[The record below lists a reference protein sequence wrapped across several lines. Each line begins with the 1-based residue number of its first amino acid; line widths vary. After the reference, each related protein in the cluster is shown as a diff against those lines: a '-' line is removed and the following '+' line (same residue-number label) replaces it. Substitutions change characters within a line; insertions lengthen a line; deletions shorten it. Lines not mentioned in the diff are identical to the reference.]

1 MRNKLTY
8 IAAFLMLVSFTATK
22 AQVSEPFKN
31 PFPSPLSVAHTWN
44 RSLTKKAG
52 QMLGE
57 QWAKEGMKEVNAP
70 NLTVVQPRYN
80 QCCLNFYGESP
91 YLTAETGVEM
101 VKGLQNKEQ
110 LKAFLVFDEKERQ
123 APYVRPYQRVL
134 DEAHAAGIATEA
146 QIQSSANKKTKTLPV
161 SDEFK
166 KTALQVAHE
175 SIVLLKNAGN
185 ILPVDTAWV
194 KSIAVCG
201 QQELVN
207 DMKVSLEQTL
217 ACKVIVTEN
226 TEEASKADMIVVFE
240 DDSIDSEATNRLLL
254 TGKPVVMVLL
264 NSHPVKLDNALNAS
278 AIIEAWHPGQQGP
291 QAIANVLAGI
301 YNPGGKLTVTFP
313 DFAFGHGL
321 SYTDFRYTNLR
332 LEPNQITP
340 DGSVTVR
347 FNVTNTGNR
356 AGAEVVQV
364 YLTDEN
370 SSVKL
375 IEPKL
380 EACKRTNINPGQ
392 TKEVKFT
399 IRQRNMVLLN
409 QAGKWVIEPGFFTV
423 KVGGSS
429 DDIRLQG
436 RFEVK

>member
-8 IAAFLMLVSFTATK
+8 IAAFLILVSFTATK

-254 TGKPVVMVLL
+254 TGKLVVMVLL

>member
-8 IAAFLMLVSFTATK
+8 IAAFLILVSFTATK

-207 DMKVSLEQTL
+207 DMKASLEQTL

-254 TGKPVVMVLL
+254 TGKPVVMILL
-264 NSHPVKLDNALNAS
+264 NSRPVKLDNALNAS

-313 DFAFGHGL
+313 DFTFGHGL

-340 DGSVTVR
+340 EGSVTVR

>member
-1 MRNKLTY
+1 M
-8 IAAFLMLVSFTATK
+8 K
-22 AQVSEPFKN
+22 A
-31 PFPSPLSVAHTWN
+31 
-44 RSLTKKAG
+44 
-52 QMLGE
+52 
-57 QWAKEGMKEVNAP
+57 
-70 NLTVVQPRYN
+70 
-80 QCCLNFYGESP
+80 C
-91 YLTAETGVEM
+91 
-101 VKGLQNKEQ
+101 
-110 LKAFLVFDEKERQ
+110 
-123 APYVRPYQRVL
+123 
-134 DEAHAAGIATEA
+134 
-146 QIQSSANKKTKTLPV
+146 
-161 SDEFK
+161 
-166 KTALQVAHE
+166 
-175 SIVLLKNAGN
+175 
-185 ILPVDTAWV
+185 
-194 KSIAVCG
+194 
-201 QQELVN
+201 
-207 DMKVSLEQTL
+207 LEQTL

-240 DDSIDSEATNRLLL
+240 DDSIDSEATNLLLL

-347 FNVTNTGNR
+347 FNVTNTGNH

>member
-1 MRNKLTY
+1 M
-8 IAAFLMLVSFTATK
+8 
-22 AQVSEPFKN
+22 
-31 PFPSPLSVAHTWN
+31 
-44 RSLTKKAG
+44 
-52 QMLGE
+52 
-57 QWAKEGMKEVNAP
+57 
-70 NLTVVQPRYN
+70 
-80 QCCLNFYGESP
+80 
-91 YLTAETGVEM
+91 
-101 VKGLQNKEQ
+101 
-110 LKAFLVFDEKERQ
+110 
-123 APYVRPYQRVL
+123 
-134 DEAHAAGIATEA
+134 
-146 QIQSSANKKTKTLPV
+146 
-161 SDEFK
+161 
-166 KTALQVAHE
+166 
-175 SIVLLKNAGN
+175 
-185 ILPVDTAWV
+185 
-194 KSIAVCG
+194 
-201 QQELVN
+201 
-207 DMKVSLEQTL
+207 
-217 ACKVIVTEN
+217 
-226 TEEASKADMIVVFE
+226 
-240 DDSIDSEATNRLLL
+240 
-254 TGKPVVMVLL
+254 
-264 NSHPVKLDNALNAS
+264 
-278 AIIEAWHPGQQGP
+278 
-291 QAIANVLAGI
+291 AGI

-340 DGSVTVR
+340 NGSVTVR

>member
-8 IAAFLMLVSFTATK
+8 IAAFLILVSFTATK

-70 NLTVVQPRYN
+70 NLTVVQPGYN

-207 DMKVSLEQTL
+207 DMKASLEQTL

-254 TGKPVVMVLL
+254 TGKPVVMILL
-264 NSHPVKLDNALNAS
+264 NSRPVKLDNALNAS

-313 DFAFGHGL
+313 DFTFGHGL

-340 DGSVTVR
+340 EGSVTVR

>member
-70 NLTVVQPRYN
+70 NLTVVQPGYN

-201 QQELVN
+201 QQELAN
-207 DMKVSLEQTL
+207 DMKTSLEQTL

-240 DDSIDSEATNRLLL
+240 DDSIDSEATNQLLL
-254 TGKPVVMVLL
+254 TGKPVVMVLF